1 MGRRSVASARTRR
14 EIDGYWVVSDVATS
28 ARMGGIRQQH
38 TAPEL
43 AVRRILAA
51 LGLRYRVHNR
61 DLPGSPDVANRARA
75 WAVFVHGC
83 YWHRHEG
90 CKRTTTPK
98 RNREFWEAKFA
109 ANVARDARAMRELD
123 ALGYHVVTVW
133 ECETLSRAAL
143 LEKLAP
149 LSARTPRRTASGPP
163 APPRAP
169 RRVGRGR
176 TRPHR

>member
-1 MGRRSVASARTRR
+1 MANARIQR

-43 AVRRILAA
+43 AVRGLLAA
-51 LGLRYRVHNR
+51 LGLRYRVNNR
-61 DLPGSPDVANRARA
+61 DLPGSPDVANRARS

-90 CKRTTTPK
+90 CKRATTPK
-98 RNREFWEAKFA
+98 RNRAFWEAKFA
-109 ANVARDARAMRELD
+109 ANVARDARAANELA

-133 ECETLSRAAL
+133 ECETSSEATLR
-143 LEKLAP
+143 EKLAP
-149 LSARTPRRTASGPP
+149 LSARRPRRTASASP

-169 RRVGRGR
+169 RSADRDR
-176 TRPHR
+176 TRPLR